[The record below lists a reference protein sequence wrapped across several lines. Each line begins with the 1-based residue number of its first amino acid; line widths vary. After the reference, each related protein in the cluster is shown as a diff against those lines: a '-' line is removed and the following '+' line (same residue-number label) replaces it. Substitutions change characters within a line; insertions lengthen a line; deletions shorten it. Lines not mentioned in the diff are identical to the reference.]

1 MGPKSLMQVLH
12 HLPDVKDENLLVG
25 IDTADDAGVY
35 KISDDTAIVNTLDFF
50 PPIVDDPYLFGSIA
64 AANALSDVYAMGGI
78 PKLAMNIVGF
88 PPELDLSILEEIIKG
103 SVDKLKEAGVL
114 LIGGHSIEDKEVK
127 YGLSV
132 TGFVHPEKVI
142 RNSGARPGDVLIL
155 TKPIGVG
162 VITTALKNRNVKPED
177 AEDALKS
184 MQALNNVSARV
195 MTDIGVS
202 ACTDITG
209 FGLIG
214 HSIEMADASDVS
226 FVLDSKKAPVFDVAI
241 KLVKKRANMPKAIA
255 SNKEYFKQRVVIS
268 DKMKD
273 ELENIF
279 YDPQTSGGLL
289 ISAAKEKESLLMER
303 LESNGVKP
311 YKIGKVVERKNDWVI
326 FVSK

>member
-35 KISDDTAIVNTLDFF
+35 KISDDTAVVNTLDFF
-50 PPIVDDPYLFGSIA
+50 PPIVDDPYIFGSIA
-64 AANALSDVYAMGGI
+64 AANAMSDIYAMGGT

-132 TGFVHPEKVI
+132 TGFVHPEKII
-142 RNSGARPGDVLIL
+142 RNSGAKAGDALIL
-155 TKPIGVG
+155 TKPLGVG

-195 MTDIGVS
+195 MQDIGVN

-226 FVLDSKKAPVFDVAI
+226 FVLDSKKAPVFDIAI

-255 SNKEYFKQRVVIS
+255 SNKEYFKQRVVIGANV
-268 DKMKD
+268 K
-273 ELENIF
+273 EGLENIF

-289 ISAAKEKESLLMER
+289 ISVSEGKKTNLTEGLL
-303 LESNGVKP
+303 SNGVKTFE
-311 YKIGKVVERKNDWVI
+311 IGKVVERKNDWVI
-326 FVSK
+326 MVR

>member
-12 HLPDVKDENLLVG
+12 HLPDVKDKNLLVG

-35 KISDDTAIVNTLDFF
+35 KISDDTAVVNTLDFF
-50 PPIVDDPYLFGSIA
+50 PPIVDEPYLFGSIA
-64 AANALSDVYAMGGI
+64 AANAVSDIYAMGGT

-103 SVDKLKEAGVL
+103 SVDKLKEAEVI

-132 TGFVHPEKVI
+132 TGFVHPEKII
-142 RNSGARPGDVLIL
+142 RNSGAKAGDVLIL
-155 TKPIGVG
+155 TKPLGVG

-195 MTDIGVS
+195 MQDIGVS

-226 FVLDSKKAPVFDVAI
+226 FILDSKKAPVFDTAL

-255 SNKEYFKQRVVIS
+255 SNKEYFKQRVVI
-268 DKMKD
+268 DVHVR
-273 ELENIF
+273 EGLENIF

-289 ISAAKEKESLLMER
+289 MCVSEDKKAKLIEGLL
-303 LESNGVKP
+303 SNGVKP
-311 YKIGKVVERKNDWVI
+311 YEIGKVVERENDWVI
-326 FVSK
+326 KIS